1 MRIPIFSSSNK
12 PKQNQR
18 SSPNL
23 TSSSELGFHR
33 PTHNGVILNSAQFAL
48 RRIST
53 TILCTISRL
62 EGLQRE
68 HTAPATLQGTIIRDS
83 SFFNSCAPGNCP
95 RKNSI
100 NRRDRGRPVQLH
112 PVGILGPGDGFT
124 EPVPDGELRGR
135 SELPIAGGQERRA
148 DLVSTAVS
156 RFPQPRAQPGG
167 CAGNILM
174 QIVEIYGKI
183 GRT

>member
-33 PTHNGVILNSAQFAL
+33 PTHNGVILNSAQFPL

-68 HTAPATLQGTIIRDS
+68 HTAPANPSGHNNPRLFFLQFLR
-83 SFFNSCAPGNCP
+83 P
-95 RKNSI
+95 RKLPAQKLDKPPRPWPSI
-100 NRRDRGRPVQLH
+100 
-112 PVGILGPGDGFT
+112 
-124 EPVPDGELRGR
+124 
-135 SELPIAGGQERRA
+135 RA
-148 DLVSTAVS
+148 HESHAE
-156 RFPQPRAQPGG
+156 QQH
-167 CAGNILM
+167 
-174 QIVEIYGKI
+174 Q
-183 GRT
+183 